1 MKAAVLYE
9 LGTLPKY
16 DNLEVPT
23 PQNDNEVLMT
33 VKAASIKQLDRMK
46 AAGKHYTSYPSLP
59 TAVGIDGAGT
69 LENGTRIYAWGKTG
83 MIAEKALVIK
93 NQWTVLPDSIDY
105 ETAAVLPNALLGSDA
120 ALLYRGNI
128 QPGHTVLVNGATG
141 VTGKTAVQ
149 MAKHRGAVK
158 VIATGRNEKILEQLK
173 SMGADVV
180 INLSN
185 NENDIAT
192 QLEQICKSTPI
203 DIVLDYLWGSPLE
216 TIIKVIGKMPPHKT
230 KIVTVGQMAGAN
242 INLPSSVLRS
252 TQIEIVGSGIG
263 SIPPKELNDYMQK
276 VVPQAFQLAAEGK
289 LTIDF
294 ETVELKDIEKI
305 WSEKEPPGSRFVVK
319 I

>member
-1 MKAAVLYE
+1 MKAAVLHE

-16 DNLEVPT
+16 DDFNAPT
-23 PQNDNEVLMT
+23 PQNDNELLIT
-33 VKAASIKQLDRMK
+33 IKAASIKQLDRMK
-46 AAGKHYTSYPSLP
+46 AAGRHYISYPSIP
-59 TAVGIDGAGT
+59 VTVGIDGAGI

-83 MIAEKALVIK
+83 MIAEKALVTK
-93 NQWTVLPDSIDY
+93 NQWTVLPDNIDY

-128 QPGHTVLVNGATG
+128 QPAYTVLINGATG
-141 VTGKTAVQ
+141 VTGKIAVQ
-149 MAKHRGAVK
+149 MAKHRGAAK
-158 VIATGRNEKILEQLK
+158 VIATGRNEEILEQLK
-173 SMGADVV
+173 LIGADEV

-185 NENDIAT
+185 NEKDISV

-230 KIVTVGQMAGAN
+230 KIITVGQMAGAN
-242 INLPSSVLRS
+242 INLPSSILRS
-252 TQIEIVGSGIG
+252 TQIEMLGSGIG
-263 SIPPKELNDYMQK
+263 SISPQELNNYMQK
-276 VVPQAFQLAAEGK
+276 ELPEAFHLAAEGR

-294 ETVELKDIEKI
+294 EIVQLKDIEKT
-305 WSEKEPPGSRFVVK
+305 WGEKEPPGSRFVVK

>member
-16 DNLEVPT
+16 DDFNAPT
-23 PQNDNEVLMT
+23 PQNDNEVLIT

-46 AAGKHYTSYPSLP
+46 AAGRHYTSYSSLP
-59 TAVGIDGAGT
+59 VAIGIDGAGI
-69 LENGTRIYAWGKTG
+69 LENDTRIYAWGKTG
-83 MIAEKALVIK
+83 MIAEKALVTK
-93 NQWTVLPDSIDY
+93 NQWTVLPDNIDY

-128 QPGHTVLVNGATG
+128 QPGYTVLINGATG
-141 VTGKTAVQ
+141 VTGKIAVQ

-158 VIATGRNEKILEQLK
+158 VIATGRNEEILEQLK
-173 SMGADVV
+173 LMGADEV
-180 INLSN
+180 INLN
-185 NENDIAT
+185 NSEDNISS
-192 QLEQICKSTPI
+192 QLEQMYKSTPI

-230 KIVTVGQMAGAN
+230 KIITVGQMAGAN

-252 TQIEIVGSGIG
+252 TQIEILGSGIG
-263 SIPPKELNDYMQK
+263 SISPQELNNYMQK
-276 VVPQAFQLAAEGK
+276 ELPEAFHLAAEGRLK
-289 LTIDF
+289 IDF
-294 ETVELKDIEKI
+294 EIVQLKDIEKI
-305 WSEKEPPGSRFVVK
+305 WTEKEPPGSRFVVK

>member
-16 DNLEVPT
+16 DDFNAPT
-23 PQNDNEVLMT
+23 PQNDNEVLIT

-46 AAGKHYTSYPSLP
+46 AAGRHYTSYSSLP
-59 TAVGIDGAGT
+59 VAVGIDGAGI

-83 MIAEKALVIK
+83 MIAEKALVTK
-93 NQWTVLPDSIDY
+93 NQWTVLPDNIDY

-128 QPGHTVLVNGATG
+128 KSGYTVLINGATG
-141 VTGKTAVQ
+141 VTGKIAVQ
-149 MAKHRGAVK
+149 MAKHRGAAK
-158 VIATGRNEKILEQLK
+158 VIATGRNEEILEQLK
-173 SMGADVV
+173 SIGADEV
-180 INLSN
+180 INLN
-185 NENDIAT
+185 NSEDNISS

-216 TIIKVIGKMPPHKT
+216 TIIKIIGKMPSHKT
-230 KIVTVGQMAGAN
+230 KIITVGQMAGAN

-252 TQIEIVGSGIG
+252 TQIEILGSGIG
-263 SIPPKELNDYMQK
+263 SISPQELNNYIQK
-276 VVPQAFQLAAEGK
+276 VLPEAFRLAAKGR

-294 ETVELKDIEKI
+294 EIVQLKDIEKI
-305 WSEKEPPGSRFVVK
+305 WTEKEPPGSRFVVK